1 MQCELGFAVNQLLFM
16 QTLFCNLLEKIGL
29 WLLIQ
34 NADYYL
40 KNKITEKFEDWFTSR
55 YIRDDEALMNLI
67 EISPIALLIKVSLKH
82 FTHFEY
88 FDPIPR
94 KCKSKTGFRNLP
106 LSCIS
111 INTPMQV

>member
-40 KNKITEKFEDWFTSR
+40 KNKITEKFEDWFTS
-55 YIRDDEALMNLI
+55 
-67 EISPIALLIKVSLKH
+67 
-82 FTHFEY
+82 
-88 FDPIPR
+88 
-94 KCKSKTGFRNLP
+94 
-106 LSCIS
+106 
-111 INTPMQV
+111 

>member
-16 QTLFCNLLEKIGL
+16 QTLFCDLLEKIGL

-40 KNKITEKFEDWFTSR
+40 KNKITEKFEDWFTAR

-67 EISPIALLIKVSLKH
+67 KISRIALRIKVSLKLLLILN
-82 FTHFEY
+82 TL
-88 FDPIPR
+88 IPYLGNASQR
-94 KCKSKTGFRNLP
+94 QDLETCLFHAY
-106 LSCIS
+106 
-111 INTPMQV
+111 Q